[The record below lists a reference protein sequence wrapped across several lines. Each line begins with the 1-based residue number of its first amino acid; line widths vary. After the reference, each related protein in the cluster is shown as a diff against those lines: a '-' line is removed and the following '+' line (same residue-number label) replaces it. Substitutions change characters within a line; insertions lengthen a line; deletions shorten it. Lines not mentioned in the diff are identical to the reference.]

1 MPPGTAE
8 TGAMARRRYLTA
20 AAMTALLLA
29 AVPTA
34 AAVATGPAVPASPLS
49 APILARPVP
58 PLIVDPPLGDCEH
71 ALERTRHPGASTM
84 AIVGASFT
92 AGVGPGSV
100 GRSWAALLARMLHT
114 DAVVDGVP
122 GAGYVRRGQGQLGPV
137 TAELTRIGL
146 RALAP
151 TLVIIQAGH
160 DDIGVPAATE
170 QQRVKQA
177 IAMVHAQAPRA
188 KIALLTVF
196 TRHHPTAAAYAT
208 DHAIAAAA
216 RAADRAAIIIDP
228 LAAHWSF
235 PRASGGLHP
244 TEDGSTWIARQ
255 VARALQARG
264 IRADAATKAAPLV
277 CDSGISSVRFIPRV
291 AMLGTSPHARQ
302 PRVPG
307 AQLDGSHSRISVPPP
322 AGLSASIMPPWASV
336 TWRTMARPSPE
347 PGVLRAEGAR

>member
-1 MPPGTAE
+1 
-8 TGAMARRRYLTA
+8 MARRRYLTA

-34 AAVATGPAVPASPLS
+34 EAVATASASPLS
-49 APILARPVP
+49 APIFARPVP
-58 PLIVDPPLGDCEH
+58 PLIVDPPLADCEH
-71 ALERTRHPGASTM
+71 ALERTRHPGASTL

-100 GRSWAALLARMLHT
+100 GRSWAGLLARMLHT

-122 GAGYVRRGQGQLGPV
+122 GAGYVRRGQGHLGPV

-146 RALAP
+146 HSLAP
-151 TLVIIQAGH
+151 SLVIIQAGH
-160 DDIGVPAATE
+160 DDMGVPAAAE
-170 QQRVKQA
+170 EQRVKQT

-196 TRHHPTAAAYAT
+196 TRHHPTAAAYTT
-208 DHAIAAAA
+208 DHAIVAAA
-216 RAADRAAIIIDP
+216 RAVDRAAIIIDP

-235 PRASGGLHP
+235 PRARGGLHP

-255 VARALQARG
+255 VARALQVHG
-264 IRADAATKAAPLV
+264 IQADAASNAAPVV

-291 AMLGTSPHARQ
+291 AMLGTSPHIRQ
-302 PRVPG
+302 PQSSG
-307 AQLDGSHSRISVPPP
+307 AQLSATQLSAAQLDGSHSRISVPPP